1 MDNLEE
7 IHKFLETYNLLRL
20 YREDRKYEQINYQHW
35 NWISIKKKKLPANK
49 SVGPD
54 GITELYNTFQESVS
68 MLLKIFQ
75 KIEKEGMRLNSFNE
89 AGRTLV
95 PKPDKDTPQK
105 ENYSPILLV
114 NKDAKIFNKIWAK
127 WIQQ

>member
-1 MDNLEE
+1 MNRSM
-7 IHKFLETYNLLRL
+7 ISTETELVL
-20 YREDRKYEQINYQHW
+20 
-35 NWISIKKKKLPANK
+35 KKLPANK

-75 KIEKEGMRLNSFNE
+75 KIEKEGMLLNSFYE

-95 PKPDKDTPQK
+95 AKPDKDTPQK
-105 ENYSPILLV
+105 ENYRPISLV
-114 NKDAKIFNKIWAK
+114 NKDAKIFNKI
-127 WIQQ
+127 